1 MLPPVG
7 SVGSYLRLDGPSRQR
22 LHVHR
27 LVLEPVALLVP
38 ERVLEPVRIVAA
50 VIVGAVVRASRRA
63 SADTIEARATS
74 IRLSSSRASTRAV
87 LNTRL
92 LSLIW
97 VREARS
103 ASSCIFFTPL
113 TSISGKRKTPQ

>member
-1 MLPPVG
+1 MLPPIG

-50 VIVGAVVRASRRA
+50 VIVGAVVRAARLASRLRG
-63 SADTIEARATS
+63 DHRGARDLDQSEEHTS
-74 IRLSSSRASTRAV
+74 ELQTHSDLV
-87 LNTRL
+87 CRL
-92 LSLIW
+92 LL
-97 VREARS
+97 E
-103 ASSCIFFTPL
+103 
-113 TSISGKRKTPQ
+113 KKNK